1 MKQPLHTAI
10 TLETADFE
18 EFDVEDK
25 VHAGISVKDFKAIIL
40 HAETLKASISALYS
54 YPTRPMQ
61 LSYTENGMQ
70 CEFTLQTL
78 GEFRGSSVAPASN
91 VIRPTLSRP
100 PTRQSAQGLALQE
113 IREQTVNSMP
123 PPPQPVGRSF
133 SQMASQRTTR
143 PSPPPPKA
151 SVNEESLFVPDDD
164 EEDRVWGARNYEEED
179 EGELRWVSF
188 SPASLILALTSI

>member
-1 MKQPLHTAI
+1 M
-10 TLETADFE
+10 
-18 EFDVEDK
+18 EDK

-61 LSYTENGMQ
+61 LSYVENGMQ

-78 GEFRGSSVAPASN
+78 GEFRGSSVAPATNAVRLTS
-91 VIRPTLSRP
+91 SRP
-100 PTRQSAQGLALQE
+100 PTRQSTQGLALQE
-113 IREQTVNSMP
+113 VREQTVTSMP

-133 SQMASQRTTR
+133 SQMASQRTAR

-164 EEDRVWGARNYEEED
+164 EEDRMWGARNYEEED
-179 EGELRWVSF
+179 EGELRWVS
-188 SPASLILALTSI
+188 SLLHP